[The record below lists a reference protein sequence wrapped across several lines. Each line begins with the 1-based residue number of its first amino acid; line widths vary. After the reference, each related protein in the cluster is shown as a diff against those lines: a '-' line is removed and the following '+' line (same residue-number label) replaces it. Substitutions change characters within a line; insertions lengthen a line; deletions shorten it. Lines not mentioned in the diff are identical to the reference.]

1 MKFSSDELIP
11 FSEARSGMS
20 KVIEKVL
27 AGRELVVTRHGKLT
41 VALISAEQLFHF
53 REMERE
59 LKAYLSKADAIEE
72 HIELKDAR
80 SALMLRIASNKK
92 EST

>member
-27 AGRELVVTRHGKLT
+27 AGEELVVTRHGKLT
-41 VALISAEQLFHF
+41 VAIISAEQLYYF

-59 LKAYLSKADAIEE
+59 LKEYLSKAEAVGESVE
-72 HIELKDAR
+72 SKKVK
-80 SALMLRIASNKK
+80 SALMLRIDLNKK